1 MTVWLQH
8 LLAFVAVAACVVVVA
23 LQTARTLF
31 GRGGGIGQCC
41 AKGCAGHL
49 ERGVSTTTVAKP
61 QASSPA
67 AGRGERVVFL
77 PVEMLTA
84 RKR

>member
-1 MTVWLQH
+1 MALWIQH
-8 LLAFVAVAACVVVVA
+8 VLVLGGVATCVGIVGW
-23 LQTARTLF
+23 QTARTLF
-31 GRGGGIGQCC
+31 GRGGKMGQCC

-49 ERGVSTTTVAKP
+49 DQSTNNAKP

-67 AGRGERVVFL
+67 SSRGERVVFL
-77 PVEMLTA
+77 PVEMVG